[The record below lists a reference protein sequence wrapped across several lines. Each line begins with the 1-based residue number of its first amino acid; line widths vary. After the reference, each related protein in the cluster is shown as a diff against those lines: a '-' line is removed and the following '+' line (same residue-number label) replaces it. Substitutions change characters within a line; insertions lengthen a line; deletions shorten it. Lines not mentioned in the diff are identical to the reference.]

1 MKNYLVAL
9 QSGEEIVV
17 EAQNRTEV
25 ACRLINEYGF
35 SADDIVKV
43 VGTIS
48 DYEAE
53 CGGYDTY

>member
-1 MKNYLVAL
+1 MSNFLVVL

-25 ACRLINEYGF
+25 AYRLINEYGF
-35 SADDIVKV
+35 SAEDIFKV
-43 VGTIS
+43 AGTIS

>member
-1 MKNYLVAL
+1 MRNYLVVL

-25 ACRLINEYGF
+25 AYRLINEYGF
-35 SADDIVKV
+35 LADDICKV
-43 VGTIS
+43 VDTIS
-48 DYEAE
+48 DFEAE

>member
-1 MKNYLVAL
+1 MRNYLVVL

-17 EAQNRTEV
+17 EAENRTEV

-35 SADDIVKV
+35 SADDICKV

-53 CGGYDTY
+53 CGGYATY

>member
-1 MKNYLVAL
+1 MRNYLVVL

-17 EAQNRTEV
+17 EAQNRIEV
-25 ACRLINEYGF
+25 ANRLINEYGF
-35 SADDIVKV
+35 SADDICKV
-43 VGTIS
+43 AGTIS

>member
-1 MKNYLVAL
+1 MRNYLVAL

-17 EAQNRTEV
+17 EAENRTEV

-35 SADDIVKV
+35 SADDICKV

>member
-1 MKNYLVAL
+1 MRNYLVAL

-17 EAQNRTEV
+17 EAENRTEV
-25 ACRLINEYGF
+25 SYRLINEYGF
-35 SADDIVKV
+35 SADEILKV